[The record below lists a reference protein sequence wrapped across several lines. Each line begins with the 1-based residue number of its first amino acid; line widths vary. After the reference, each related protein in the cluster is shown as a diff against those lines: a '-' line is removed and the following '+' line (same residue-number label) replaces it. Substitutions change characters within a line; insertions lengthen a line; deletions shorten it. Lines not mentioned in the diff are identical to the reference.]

1 MRFAIDWIG
10 RVHLLKQ
17 QHIRQRASG
26 EKALASRAGRA
37 RGFTLIELMI
47 VVAIV
52 GILAGI
58 AYPSYMDHVRK
69 GNRAKAQ
76 AFLMDVAQR
85 QQNYLIVHR
94 QYAQNLEQL
103 GFADGDGALSLGS
116 ELTELSA
123 AYDISSMNMGAVTGP
138 PPNFSMTL
146 SAKSGSLQE
155 SDGSLCLANTGA
167 RARYCGGA
175 EETTW

>member
-1 MRFAIDWIG
+1 MFKR
-10 RVHLLKQ
+10 
-17 QHIRQRASG
+17 QHMGTCALG
-26 EKALASRAGRA
+26 AKPLASRAGRA

-58 AYPSYMDHVRK
+58 AYPSYMEHMRK

-94 QYAQNLEQL
+94 QYAGSLTQL
-103 GFADGDGALSLGS
+103 GFTDASGALDMGP
-116 ELTELSA
+116 ELSSLSS
-123 AYDISSMNMGAVTGP
+123 AYNMNLP
-138 PPNFSMTL
+138 FFYYFHL
-146 SAKSGSLQE
+146 LRAKMNHLERCLHPRLWLQN
-155 SDGSLCLANTGA
+155 LL
-167 RARYCGGA
+167 
-175 EETTW
+175 

>member
-1 MRFAIDWIG
+1 MFKR
-10 RVHLLKQ
+10 
-17 QHIRQRASG
+17 QHMGTCALG
-26 EKALASRAGRA
+26 AKPLASRVGRA

-58 AYPSYMDHVRK
+58 AYPSYMDHMRK

-94 QYAQNLEQL
+94 QYAGSLTQL
-103 GFADGDGALSLGS
+103 GFIDAGGALDMGP
-116 ELTELSA
+116 ELSSLSS
-123 AYDISSMNMGAVTGP
+123 AYNMTGLNLGVDQGP
-138 PPNFSMTL
+138 PPKFTMKLT
-146 SAKSGSLQE
+146 ATGMQT
-155 SDGSLCLANTGA
+155 SDGDLCLSNTGG
-167 RARYCGGA
+167 RLRHCGGT
-175 EETTW
+175 EETAW

>member
-1 MRFAIDWIG
+1 MLR
-10 RVHLLKQ
+10 Q
-17 QHIRQRASG
+17 QQYERCPLG
-26 EKALASRAGRA
+26 VKAVASREGGA

-58 AYPSYMDHVRK
+58 AYPSYMAHVRK

-85 QQNYLIVHR
+85 QQSYLIVQR
-94 QYAQNLEQL
+94 QYAESLTQL
-103 GFADGDGALSLGS
+103 GFKDASGALDMGLALSSLS
-116 ELTELSA
+116 SA
-123 AYDISSMNMGAVTGP
+123 YNLAGLNLGVDQGP
-138 PPNFSMTL
+138 PPQFKMKLT
-146 SAKSGSLQE
+146 ATGMQA
-155 SDGSLCLANTGA
+155 SDGDLCLSNTGG
-167 RARYCGGA
+167 RLRHCDGA

>member
-1 MRFAIDWIG
+1 MQRPAT
-10 RVHLLKQ
+10 HLGKTV
-17 QHIRQRASG
+17 RDS
-26 EKALASRAGRA
+26 LARPWRIS

-85 QQNYLIVHR
+85 QQNHLLVHR
-94 QYAQNLEQL
+94 QYAEILSDL
-103 GFADGDGALSLGS
+103 GLTVGAEGGGMGADLATLA
-116 ELTELSA
+116 A
-123 AYDISSMNMGAVTGP
+123 AYDLNGIDLGVVKEP
-138 PPNFSMTL
+138 PPTFNMRL
-146 SAKSGSLQE
+146 NPQPDSLQA

-175 EETTW
+175 NQTPW

>member
-1 MRFAIDWIG
+1 MQRPAT
-10 RVHLLKQ
+10 HLGKTV
-17 QHIRQRASG
+17 RDS
-26 EKALASRAGRA
+26 LARPWRIP

-85 QQNYLIVHR
+85 QQNHLLVHR
-94 QYAQNLEQL
+94 QYAEILSDL
-103 GFADGDGALSLGS
+103 GLTVGAEGGAMGADLATLA
-116 ELTELSA
+116 A
-123 AYDISSMNMGAVTGP
+123 AYDLNGIDLGVVKEP
-138 PPNFSMTL
+138 PPSFNMRL
-146 SAKSGSLQE
+146 NPQPDSLQA

-175 EETTW
+175 NQTPW